1 MAFIDLL
8 ELKPKKVSK
17 EIKDYSLMITAPSGF
32 GKTPFLAELFGE
44 EAIFLALENSVKGIP
59 NVYGVDIDS
68 YTALEFYIGQLERPE
83 VREKFNVVVIDTL
96 NMLDFMCETAVTD
109 QYGKD
114 LIGDCLAYNKGYKV
128 LDKKFVK
135 IIKRLQKMDY
145 SLVYVCHPV
154 EKKLTINGAEYTRYD
169 PKVSDRIQTWL
180 IPEVDIRLFCHYNEN
195 GEKTIYTQGT
205 QFFDARVRGA
215 SMEPMIPFDAQKLK
229 EAFAKG
235 IEKGAGKE
243 NLVDKIENKNNTA
256 TEVRPF
262 EEVFAEVQ
270 KLGAE
275 LYQAGKS
282 KEADKIVFQA
292 LGCDVNGNQRTL
304 NDVTPEMA
312 SVLELICMKLKE
324 I

>member
-17 EIKDYSLMITAPSGF
+17 EIKDYSMMITAPSGF
-32 GKTPFLAELFGE
+32 GKTPFLAELFGD

-59 NVYGVDIDS
+59 NIYGIDIDS
-68 YTALEFYIGQLERPE
+68 YNALEFYVGQLERPE
-83 VREKFNVVVIDTL
+83 VREKFNIVVIDTL
-96 NMLDFMCETAVTD
+96 NMLDFMCENAVTE

-114 LIGDCLAYNKGYKV
+114 LIGDCLGYNKGYKV
-128 LDKKFVK
+128 LDKKFVT

-145 SLVYVCHPV
+145 TLVYVCHPT
-154 EKKLTINGAEYTRYD
+154 EKKVTTNNGEFIRFE
-169 PKVSDRIQTWL
+169 PKVSDRIQNWL
-180 IPEVDIRLFCHYNEN
+180 IPEVDIRLFCHFNEN
-195 GEKTIYTQGT
+195 GEKTIYTQAT
-205 QFFDARVRGA
+205 QYFDARVRGA
-215 SMEPMIPFDAQKLK
+215 SMKPAIPFDAKILK
-229 EAFAKG
+229 EEFAIG

-256 TEVRPF
+256 TKVRPY
-262 EEVFAEVQ
+262 EEVLAEVQ

-282 KEADKIVFQA
+282 KEADSIVYKV
-292 LGCDVNGNQRTL
+292 LGCDSNGNQRTL

-312 SVLELICMKLKE
+312 PALELMCMKLKE